1 MNDFLIIIAWCTTG
15 VALFNGAFLIY
26 FFSILNK
33 IKDQQ
38 GLNFFKILILGIS
51 LNQFWFAI
59 CRTLLMTGII
69 KGNPAQ
75 AFFSPAFLIITIFIV
90 ILYKQFKK

>member
-1 MNDFLIIIAWCTTG
+1 MDNLLVNIAWITTG
-15 VALFNGAFLIY
+15 LALFNGVFLIY

-33 IKDQQ
+33 VKNQP
-38 GLNFFKILILGIS
+38 GLNFFKVLVLGIS

-75 AFFSPAFLIITIFIV
+75 AFFSPAFLIITVFII